1 MRPQSNVTVMAK
13 ADAQSDPLIDGPYE
27 DDEPDI
33 PKCLHC
39 GKVRDVDCDCSPFA
53 DEAFDDDDEDDYD
66 EDALEQ
72 CPRCCKLA
80 PLTATSADGTAIC
93 VRCVETEVAAQQDS

>member
-1 MRPQSNVTVMAK
+1 MTS
-13 ADAQSDPLIDGPYE
+13 ADDQLDASYE
-27 DDEPDI
+27 DDEPEI

-39 GKVRDVDCDCSPFA
+39 GKLGDVDCDCSPFA
-53 DEAFDDDDEDDYD
+53 DEAFDDDDEDDHD

-80 PLTATSADGTAIC
+80 SLTACSADGTAIC
-93 VRCVETEVAAQQDS
+93 VPCVEAEVASQ